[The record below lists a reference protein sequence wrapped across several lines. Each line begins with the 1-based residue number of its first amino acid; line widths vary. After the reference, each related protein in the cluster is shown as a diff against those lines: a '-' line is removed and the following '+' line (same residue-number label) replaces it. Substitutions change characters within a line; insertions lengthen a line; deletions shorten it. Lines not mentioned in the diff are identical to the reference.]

1 VTGNKFSDSSSL
13 TQSDHRSR
21 LIEKT
26 PDASVMH
33 MPDFEGSAM
42 PPASRSISTTPAIAG
57 SDSPQSHHSGAVAAS
72 VSASAVAVM
81 PPLLFSLD
89 EQGRFLSLGW
99 PLAEAYQLDLTAVMG
114 RPLAQVVTHPHSWSP
129 NHLGDRP
136 FTSTESWHWQFPA
149 CLLKGSVQ
157 ISRLPHPH
165 GGHYWIGSLQVAAVD
180 VTTSPRR
187 TINSVIPSQLMDLV
201 CTIRRTLDLETIW
214 QQAVEGLTDIF
225 SAEWSIFGTYAPQQ
239 RETVVA
245 ATAAT
250 TSHSPELEGTLT
262 LNDFPALQA
271 ALRSRQ
277 PVVMRS
283 LATGESDHDQTGQ
296 YLVCIT
302 RHLGEPNGCIVL
314 KSSVDNGWSSLDRP
328 HLQEMLDQIGT
339 AIAHA
344 HLFRDAQGL
353 TVELQAANQRLRQ
366 KHQELEEARQQA
378 EEASRLKSEFLANT
392 SHELRTPLNGM
403 IGFLRLILD
412 GMADDP
418 QEQDEF
424 LQEAHKSALH
434 LLNLIN
440 DVLDI
445 AKIEAGKM
453 QIDMSQVKL
462 RELFDDL
469 ENFTRPQAERKGL
482 EFDIHLPETRDEI
495 IVNGNYQRLLQ
506 VMLNLVGNAIKFTHE
521 GSVTITAEIKSQ
533 KVQFQ
538 DQEWPGV
545 VKVSVA
551 DTGIGVSLEKQ
562 NRLFQTFSQV
572 DGERTR
578 QYGGT
583 GLGLAISQRLIEA
596 MGGVVQFISMGEGL
610 GSTVTFTTLLYQEPV
625 LVE

>member
-1 VTGNKFSDSSSL
+1 MQGF
-13 TQSDHRSR
+13 QH
-21 LIEKT
+21 
-26 PDASVMH
+26 
-33 MPDFEGSAM
+33 SAM
-42 PPASRSISTTPAIAG
+42 PPLKPSTSTLKSLAD
-57 SDSPQSHHSGAVAAS
+57 SDTALNHHDGIKTTAS
-72 VSASAVAVM
+72 VRLEAA
-81 PPLLFSLD
+81 PPLLFSIDD
-89 EQGRFLSLGW
+89 EGTLLSLGW
-99 PLAEAYQLDLTAVMG
+99 PLAKQYHIDLQACLGKSLEQLVTVPTALPQDLA
-114 RPLAQVVTHPHSWSP
+114 S
-129 NHLGDRP
+129 DRP
-136 FTSTESWHWQFPA
+136 FISSRPWQLQFPSCRLQGNVQVCTFENA
-149 CLLKGSVQ
+149 LQGPQWVGMMQVSEVVFPAQRFPGSAQ
-157 ISRLPHPH
+157 AFR
-165 GGHYWIGSLQVAAVD
+165 
-180 VTTSPRR
+180 
-187 TINSVIPSQLMDLV
+187 SQLTQL
-201 CTIRRTLDLETIW
+201 TWNIRRTLDLETIR
-214 QQAVEGLTDIF
+214 QQTVEGLIEVLP
-225 SAEWSIFGTYAPQQ
+225 AEWSVFCTYAPHAA
-239 RETVVA
+239 ETTVVA
-245 ATAAT
+245 TAA
-250 TSHSPELEGTLT
+250 HDPHLPNLEGTMVLA
-262 LNDFPALQA
+262 DYPGLQA
-271 ALRSRQ
+271 ATRAKQ
-277 PVVMRS
+277 PLVLDDLNADITTASSSGR
-283 LATGESDHDQTGQ
+283 
-296 YLVCIT
+296 YLVTMT
-302 RHLGEPNGCIVL
+302 RHQGEPNGLLIL
-314 KSSVDNGWSSLDRP
+314 KAATSENWEHLNLLL
-328 HLQEMLDQIGT
+328 LQEILDQVGT

-353 TVELQAANQRLRQ
+353 ADELQAANQRLRQ
-366 KHQELEEARQQA
+366 KHRELEEARQQA

-418 QEQDEF
+418 EEQEDF

-453 QIDMSQVKL
+453 QIDMSPVKL
-462 RELFDDL
+462 RELFADV
-469 ENFTRPQAERKGL
+469 ENFTRPQAEQKGL
-482 EFDIHLPETRDEI
+482 RFAISLPSTRDEI
-495 IVNGNYQRLLQ
+495 VVNGNYQRLLQ

-521 GSVTITAEIKSQ
+521 GSITIGAEIKSQ
-533 KVQFQ
+533 KIHFQ
-538 DQEWPGV
+538 DHEWPGF

>member
-1 VTGNKFSDSSSL
+1 MQGFQN
-13 TQSDHRSR
+13 
-21 LIEKT
+21 
-26 PDASVMH
+26 
-33 MPDFEGSAM
+33 SAM
-42 PPASRSISTTPAIAG
+42 PPFTHSTSTLNSLIGSERRQNPEVDVEHITP
-57 SDSPQSHHSGAVAAS
+57 DTAVTE
-72 VSASAVAVM
+72 M
-81 PPLLFSLD
+81 PPLLFALD
-89 EQGRFLSLGW
+89 RQGRVLSLGW
-99 PLAEAYQLDLTAVMG
+99 PWAERYQLDLTAG
-114 RPLAQVVTHPHSWSP
+114 LGQPLEQWVTQPCP
-129 NHLGDRP
+129 LPQDLLTDRA
-136 FTSTESWHWQFPA
+136 FASTAIWHWQFPN
-149 CLLKGSVQ
+149 CLLKGTVQ
-157 ISRLPHPH
+157 GSALGHPDADI
-165 GGHYWIGSLQVAAVD
+165 YWLGSLQVEEVVNTAAQPLQSD
-180 VTTSPRR
+180 DG
-187 TINSVIPSQLMDLV
+187 IQSQLSQLV
-201 CTIRRTLDLETIW
+201 CHIRRTLDLETIW
-214 QQAVEGLTDIF
+214 QQVIEGLTDLLP
-225 SAEWSIFGTYAPQQ
+225 AEWGVFCTYAPH
-239 RETVVA
+239 EPTAVVMA
-245 ATAAT
+245 ST
-250 TSHSPELEGTLT
+250 TTTDRQPELDGTLA
-262 LNDFPALQA
+262 LVDFPGLQA
-271 ALRSRQ
+271 ALRSKQ
-277 PVVMRS
+277 PLRLSALDGSVVQ
-283 LATGESDHDQTGQ
+283 ADETGEYWVTM
-296 YLVCIT
+296 T
-302 RHLGEPNGCIVL
+302 RHQGEPNGLVVL
-314 KSSVDNGWSSLDRP
+314 KASTDPAWCSLSGWCF
-328 HLQEMLDQIGT
+328 QEALEQMGT

-353 TVELQAANQRLRQ
+353 ADELQAANQRLRQ
-366 KHQELEEARQQA
+366 KHRELEEARQQA

-418 QEQDEF
+418 EEQEEF

-453 QIDMSQVKL
+453 QIDMSQIKL
-462 RELFDDL
+462 RELFADV
-469 ENFTRPQAERKGL
+469 ENFTRPQAEQKGL
-482 EFDIHLPETRDEI
+482 RFEINLPSTRDEI
-495 IVNGNYQRLLQ
+495 TVNGNYQRLLQ

-521 GSVTITAEIKSQ
+521 GSITIGAEIKSQ

-610 GSTVTFTTLLYQEPV
+610 GSTVTFTILLYQEPV
-625 LVE
+625 LIE